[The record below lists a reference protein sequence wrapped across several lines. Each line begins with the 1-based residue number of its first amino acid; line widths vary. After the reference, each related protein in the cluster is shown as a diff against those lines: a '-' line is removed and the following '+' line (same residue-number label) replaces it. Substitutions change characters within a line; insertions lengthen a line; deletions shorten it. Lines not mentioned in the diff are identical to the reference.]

1 MKDLTRTT
9 KNILGLSNNTYERIL
24 AIDFGE
30 KRIGLAISDPFKIFS
45 IPLKTLSNNK
55 NFWEHIKQIIIENN
69 VFKIVLGYPLNENGT
84 KSFIT
89 QKVEKFKDELE
100 KKTKLAVT
108 LYDERY
114 SSEIAQN
121 VIISTIKS
129 KKKRQD
135 KSLLDM
141 RAAAVILQDYLNENK
156 EN

>member
-9 KNILGLSNNTYERIL
+9 KNILGLSNNTHERIL

-30 KRIGLAISDPFKIFS
+30 KRIGLAISDPFQIFS

-69 VFKIVLGYPLNENGT
+69 VVKIVLGYPLNENGT

-89 QKVEKFKDELE
+89 QKVENFEDELE
-100 KKTKLAVT
+100 KKTKLAVI